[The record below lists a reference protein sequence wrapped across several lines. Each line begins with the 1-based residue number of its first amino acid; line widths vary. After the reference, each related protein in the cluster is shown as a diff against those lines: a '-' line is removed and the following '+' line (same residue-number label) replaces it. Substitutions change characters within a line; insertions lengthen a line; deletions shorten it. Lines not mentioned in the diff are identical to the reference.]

1 MSAYSTKSIR
11 GSESGCSY
19 EIKESEIVQFKLPGR
34 YNTNDYFNI
43 Y

>member
-1 MSAYSTKSIR
+1 MSAYSTKSLR

-19 EIKESEIVQFKLPGR
+19 EIKEIVQFKLPGR